1 MITFT
6 FALYKQI
13 LTLHVMGFI
22 SKHSECKWWI
32 YSISYTVSSVHKH
45 MWHWTNVPVPVV
57 DLVFPTIS
65 EMQIAIRDLSALF
78 DFGVDLD
85 YRYSLQMNQ
94 SKTYDD
100 IRRDIKAEVADR
112 LSFINFIR
120 SWSNVLLLW
129 TLGFVLVKYV
139 VLPLNPLTI

>member
-1 MITFT
+1 
-6 FALYKQI
+6 
-13 LTLHVMGFI
+13 
-22 SKHSECKWWI
+22 
-32 YSISYTVSSVHKH
+32 
-45 MWHWTNVPVPVV
+45 
-57 DLVFPTIS
+57 
-65 EMQIAIRDLSALF
+65 MQIAIRDLSALF